1 MVRMA
6 ISRIEPAANE
16 VLAGLEAKTK
26 HPNPFYRV
34 MAHRPEV
41 LKTFAPFYAAVVG
54 PGSLDRRLK
63 ELAYMATSFANRCAY
78 CTAAHTVSARKA
90 GLTDEQLHAIEAE
103 TDSGFTAPEQALLRY
118 ARELTRTAT
127 VTPATRA
134 AVAGLFT
141 EEQVVEL
148 NMVIGVANFTNR
160 FNNGLEILPEEH

>member
-6 ISRIEPAANE
+6 ISRIDPSESE
-16 VLAGLEAKTK
+16 VLAGLEARTK

-41 LKTFAPFYAAVVG
+41 LKNFAPFDGAVVG

-63 ELAYMATSFANRCAY
+63 ELAYLATSFANHCAY
-78 CTAAHTVSARKA
+78 CTAAHTASARKA
-90 GLTDEQLHAIEAE
+90 GVTDDQIHAIEAE

-118 ARELTRTAT
+118 VRELTRTAT
-127 VTPATRA
+127 VAPATRA
-134 AVAGLFT
+134 AVAGFFT

-148 NMVIGVANFTNR
+148 TLVVGVANFTNR
-160 FNNGLEILPEEH
+160 FNNGLEIMPEGQ

>member
-6 ISRIEPAANE
+6 ISQIDPSQNE

-26 HPNPFYRV
+26 QPSPFYRV

-41 LKTFAPFYAAVVG
+41 LKTFSPFYGAVVG

-63 ELAYMATSFANRCAY
+63 ELAYLATSFANRCAY
-78 CTAAHTVSARKA
+78 CTAAHGASARKA
-90 GLTDEQLHAIEAE
+90 GLTDDQINAIEAG
-103 TDSGFTAPEQALLRY
+103 TDTGFTAPEQALLRY

-127 VTPATRA
+127 VAPATRA
-134 AVAGLFT
+134 AVTGFFT

-148 NMVIGVANFTNR
+148 TLVVAVANFTNR
-160 FNNGLEILPEEH
+160 FNNGLEIMPEGQ